1 MAGSYFE
8 LLTEQEGLPTKPFD
22 PVEELKRLRR
32 ELTLRSHLHEPPAE
46 EVAEPPTVQIETVQ
60 IEVIQANVVPKNAV
74 PPTAVPSTAV
84 SPAAEPPTAEPIP
97 AEPISMGAVIQ
108 KAGETKKTLTILQ
121 RSRLR
126 TRPSRKDMFRGNRK
140 PQFQRQTPSVVAR
153 YLTTPQEGTLES
165 VNAGLMSLGIIG
177 VIFGVLCVFRGLESD
192 LTIGSL
198 VCATGAAIVV
208 IGLGGRFLAS
218 RSELAR

>member
-32 ELTLRSHLHEPPAE
+32 ELTLRSHLYEPPDV
-46 EVAEPPTVQIETVQ
+46 EVIEPSTVQVETVQ
-60 IEVIQANVVPKNAV
+60 IAVIQANVAPQNAV
-74 PPTAVPSTAV
+74 PPTA
-84 SPAAEPPTAEPIP
+84 
-97 AEPISMGAVIQ
+97 EPISLGSVIQ
-108 KAGETKKTLTILQ
+108 KAGEKKKTLAILQ
-121 RSRLR
+121 RSRLH
-126 TRPSRKDMFRGNRK
+126 THPSRKDMFRGSRK
-140 PQFQRQTPSVVAR
+140 PRYQRQAPSVVAR

-198 VCATGAAIVV
+198 VCATGAAIIA

-218 RSELAR
+218 RSEFAR